1 MVATKLRVDD
11 KITACDKQICFL
23 CVICKVSKRKTLTG
37 ETFSFLEKRLLSIF
51 KFCASSNLLFFL
63 RVADWPTTNF
73 FFGMYC
79 YFPVI

>member
-51 KFCASSNLLFFL
+51 KFCAASNFFFFYELLIGPQ
-63 RVADWPTTNF
+63 PTF

-79 YFPVI
+79 YFPVT